1 MWSSTPLSRV
11 ELPGN
16 ALGLSCLREIG
27 RGAVGVVYLAQD
39 AANRRVALKYL
50 PAVGPGGGAYRR
62 ELAALKILGERLDGN
77 EAIVAVRHVAADRDG
92 LHYVMELADLEG
104 DPPTPRTLAREI
116 QTHGRLPAGAALD
129 VAERL
134 ARALGVLHNVGVVH
148 RDVKPANI
156 LSVGG
161 VWKLG
166 DIGLLAEER
175 TEMTAVGTPDFIPPW
190 GPIDRRADLYALGRV
205 LYCMVTGLPA
215 RSFPTLPAELLTPE
229 LQPETKLLNRLITR
243 ACDPDPDKRFQSA
256 EEFVEA
262 IERTREEIGAVGKP
276 LSRRSALVAVGGLA
290 GASIVGSPILAL
302 AARGQRT
309 RSPRAARWEPV
320 FDGVSL
326 DGWKVVNDDGVE
338 RWLVEDGAI
347 VAREDAA
354 FKSLDL
360 IRPVG
365 FGRFRATV
373 TPSRDQGRLGLSYG
387 HPGASFFLLFEDRYI
402 WIRNGK
408 PAGEPESPG
417 RWRSFPGPVS
427 PVAGES
433 ITMEVDWRPD
443 RCRLLVNDE
452 LLQEVDG
459 HPDGGGIGLHV
470 WGGDG
475 GRFRD
480 LAFQPRV

>member
-1 MWSSTPLSRV
+1 
-11 ELPGN
+11 LPRN
-16 ALGLSCLREIG
+16 FPGLFCLREIG
-27 RGAVGVVYLAQD
+27 RGAVGVVYLAED
-39 AANRRVALKYL
+39 GANRQVALKHI
-50 PAVGPGGGAYRR
+50 AAATPGCGVHRR
-62 ELAALKILGERLDGN
+62 ELAALKILGERLDGH
-77 EAIVAVRHVAADRDG
+77 EALIAVRHVAADDDG

-104 DPPTPRTLAREI
+104 ESLVPRTLAREI
-116 QTHGRLPAGAALD
+116 ETQGRLGTAVVLE

-134 ARALGVLHNVGVVH
+134 ARALGAIHDAGVVH

-205 LYCMVTGLPA
+205 VYCMVTGLPA

-229 LQPETKLLNRLITR
+229 RQRETKLLNRLITR
-243 ACDPDPDKRFQSA
+243 ACDPDPDTRFQSA
-256 EEFVEA
+256 REFTEA
-262 IERTREEIGAVGKP
+262 IERTRAEINGAATL
-276 LSRRSALVAVGGLA
+276 LSRRSVLVAAGGVI
-290 GASIVGSPILAL
+290 GASVLGSAIWAT
-302 AARGQRT
+302 RGASKSAPRQ
-309 RSPRAARWEPV
+309 SPWEPV

-326 DGWKVVNDDGVE
+326 DGWKVVNDDGVR
-338 RWLVEDGAI
+338 RWLIEDGAI

-387 HPGASFFLLFEDRYI
+387 QPGASFFLFYEDKYV
-402 WIRNGK
+402 WIRGGK
-408 PAGEPESPG
+408 HPNAPETPG
-417 RWRSFPGPVS
+417 RWRSFPGPVM
-427 PVAGES
+427 PAAGES

-475 GRFRD
+475 GRFQD
-480 LAFQPRV
+480 LVFQTRAKGTDSGP